1 MWIEKFQ
8 NDETKEVSKN
18 TSSFEEIRQ
27 KVIKLNN
34 EEYKW
39 RTYNV
44 WIHSS
49 LWFPIPYVWVKN
61 KKIKLQPEQPQY
73 ITEGA
78 TPEKGGYNPSIWVWY
93 GKMSKKE
100 RERFESDKQEM
111 SQLISNL
118 SDLYWLNQ
126 LISDLNV
133 LYWHSPY
140 VNEENGKVVIS
151 FAQNVRFEH
160 NVQIICD
167 WEKAVL
173 RRDGKEEKEFRLKM
187 PEEINEW
194 KMVNAQKISERYDE
208 AQKNEWELAEQEIDD
223 ALKGL

>member
-8 NDETKEVSKN
+8 NDETKEVSQN
-18 TSSFEEIRQ
+18 VSSFEKIRQ

-44 WIHSS
+44 WIRSS

-61 KKIKLQPEQPQY
+61 KKIKLQSEQPEQSEQPQY
-73 ITEGA
+73 IKA
-78 TPEKGGYNPSIWVWY
+78 SEKDDFYTSVWVWY

-100 RERFESDKQEM
+100 RKRFESDKQEM
-111 SQLISNL
+111 NQLISDL

-126 LISDLNV
+126 LISDLNK
-133 LYWHSPY
+133 LYLHSPY
-140 VNEENGKVVIS
+140 VNEENGKVVIN
-151 FAQNVRFEH
+151 FAP

-173 RRDGKEEKEFRLKM
+173 QRDGKIEKEFRLRT

-194 KMVNAQKISERYDE
+194 KMINSQKVIKKHDE
-208 AQKNEWELAEQEIDD
+208 AQKNEWDLAEQQIDD
-223 ALKGL
+223 ALKGLE